1 VEKKSYK
8 VNHIKNDELAINGK
22 GIGEAWEKANIVS
35 NFISP
40 WDSEEIRKIEFK
52 ALWDAKNLYFL
63 FKVYDSEIHIDATDN
78 SIESIGN
85 SDRVELFFR
94 ANEEMSPYYCLE
106 IDPSIRLMDFM
117 AYPQRKF
124 DFNWSWPKEE
134 IVLKSDIQNDYFT
147 VEGSI
152 TMNSLKKLNLI
163 KDNKIETGIFRA
175 KFNKSENHNYKPTWI
190 TWVEPQSETPDFHIP
205 SSFGILELINHLF

>member
-1 VEKKSYK
+1 MNKKSYK
-8 VNHIKNDELAINGK
+8 VNHLKNDELIITGK
-22 GIGEAWEKANIVS
+22 GLVQAWQKANIVTD
-35 NFISP
+35 FTSP
-40 WDSEEIRKIEFK
+40 WNSEKVRKIEFK
-52 ALWDAKNLYFL
+52 ALWDAEKLYFL
-63 FKVYDSEIHIDATDN
+63 FKVYDDKVHIDTTDS

-94 ANEEMSPYYCLE
+94 TNEDMNPYYCLE

-117 AYPQRKF
+117 AYPGRKF

-134 IVLKSDIQNDYFT
+134 IILKSDIQNDYFT

-152 TMNSLKKLNLI
+152 TINSLKKLNLI

-175 KFNKSENHNYKPTWI
+175 KFNKSENFRYKPTWI

-205 SSFGILELINHLF
+205 SSFGILELID